1 MVPRDQPNSG
11 RTLLVASAM
20 SVLVTAGFLWFTTV
34 PLGIPGEWTWE
45 RFPADLQTGMNFL
58 LAGFAAAA
66 YLGFVA
72 LGGHRLQR
80 TGIWTAEVVTWHLG
94 LFVAAFSWLWIV
106 QETAPP
112 EGQLAKAPFILF
124 YPGSSGYFTEART
137 KSPAAGPFLRDY
149 TQLMRE
155 GDVLHVGTHPPGLFL
170 VFHGLI
176 AAVERNPS
184 WVPRLRSLEP
194 ESVHDAF
201 AVIAENSAV
210 TPHPLTKNDRAVIW
224 LAILLAMGCAAAT
237 VWPLYGLL
245 RFTLDRELAW
255 IGAAVWPAV
264 PAVAIFLPKSDQV
277 FPLLAGLLI
286 FCWAQA
292 IRRGSFLWGSAAG
305 LVAWCGLF
313 GSLAFL
319 PVGLFAAL
327 AAGCAVLHGAVTWKR
342 FLSPV
347 IGGLLGLS
355 LPIGLLAAF
364 CQVNLLEVWGW
375 NYHNHAGFYAQ
386 FPRTYWSWLLVNPL
400 EASLAVGTPVMVA
413 AGIASMRWTVPRVNW
428 SLTASI
434 AACGAGVWGLLWLTG
449 KNSSEAARLWGL
461 LMPGLV
467 WWALQ
472 AWRTVPENQRGRVLL
487 LWLASQLATC
497 ILTVHRVDGFH
508 LTN

>member
-1 MVPRDQPNSG
+1 MPSDQPNSA
-11 RTLLVASAM
+11 RTLLVTSAL
-20 SVLVTAGFLWFTTV
+20 SVLVTAGLFWFTTI
-34 PLGIPGEWTWE
+34 PLGVPGEWTWE
-45 RFPADLQTGMNFL
+45 RFAADPQTGMNFL
-58 LAGFAAAA
+58 LAGLGAAA

-72 LGGHRLQR
+72 LGWHRLQLTR
-80 TGIWTAEVVTWHLG
+80 LWTSEVVVWHLG
-94 LFVAAFSWLWIV
+94 LFVAALSWLWIV

-124 YPGSSGYFTEART
+124 YPGSSGYFTEVRT

-149 TQLMRE
+149 GKLMRQ

-176 AAVERNPS
+176 AAVERNPA
-184 WVPRLRSLEP
+184 WTPRLQASEP
-194 ESVHDAF
+194 ESVREAF

-210 TPHPLTKNDRAVIW
+210 TTHPLNANDRAVIW

-245 RFTLDRELAW
+245 RFTLDRPLAW
-255 IGAAVWPAV
+255 IGASVWPAI

-277 FPLLAGLLI
+277 FPLFACLLVY
-286 FCWAQA
+286 CWAQA
-292 IRRGSFLWGSAAG
+292 IRRGSMLWGISAG
-305 LVAWCGLF
+305 LIAWCGLC

-327 AAGCAVLHGAVTWKR
+327 AAGCAVLHGAVAWR
-342 FLSPV
+342 RCLLPV
-347 IGGLLGLS
+347 VGGGMGLLI
-355 LPIGLLAAF
+355 PIALLAAF
-364 CQVNLLEVWGW
+364 CQVNLFEIWGW

-386 FPRTYWSWLLVNPL
+386 FPRTYWAWLLVNPL
-400 EASLAVGTPVMVA
+400 EATFAVGAPIVVAVAFASASWQIDRRRWSLA
-413 AGIASMRWTVPRVNW
+413 
-428 SLTASI
+428 ASI
-434 AACGAGVWGLLWLTG
+434 AACGAVVWGLLWLTG

-467 WWALQ
+467 WWAMQ
-472 AWRTVPENQRGRVLL
+472 AWRAVPVNQQGRALL
-487 LWLASQLATC
+487 LWLACQLATG

-508 LTN
+508 LGR